1 MRKTITTLAAVT
13 ALLLTGCGG
22 TEDTDATTEVADA
35 TTDSPQ
41 TEQAEAEE
49 VEGTGDEEGMSD
61 DDVIKLGDQFR
72 VNTFD
77 EDSTIYH
84 WDVKVTGV
92 ETVDVLKDADD
103 NEAYYSGDDMDAP
116 EKVDAK
122 PDEGNEFV
130 HITYEQTNSSGVPE
144 SLTLESQLVFSDGE
158 VFAALGDDGDYYTPN
173 LTEAHDRPAGETQN
187 NNTTA
192 EGDWVFEVP
201 EGSEFD
207 AVIVNEYS
215 IDADEEYWVM
225 LK

>member
-1 MRKTITTLAAVT
+1 MKTTITTLAAVI
-13 ALLLTGCGG
+13 ALLLTGCGNA
-22 TEDTDATTEVADA
+22 EETDATTEVADA

-61 DDVIKLGDQFR
+61 DEVIGVGDEFR

-84 WDVKVTGV
+84 WDVKITGV

-103 NEAYYSGDDMDAP
+103 NPEYYSGDDLDAP

-122 PDEGNEFV
+122 PANGNEFV
-130 HITYEQTNSSGVPE
+130 HVTYEQTNSSGVPE
-144 SLTLESQLVFSDGE
+144 SLSLESQLVFSDGE

-173 LTEAHDRPAGETQN
+173 LTEKHDLPAGQTQN
-187 NNTTA
+187 NNTTS
-192 EGDWVFEVP
+192 EGDWVFEIP
-201 EGSEFD
+201 KGSEFD
-207 AVIVNEYS
+207 ALIVNETV
-215 IDADEEYWVM
+215 IDAEEEFFVN